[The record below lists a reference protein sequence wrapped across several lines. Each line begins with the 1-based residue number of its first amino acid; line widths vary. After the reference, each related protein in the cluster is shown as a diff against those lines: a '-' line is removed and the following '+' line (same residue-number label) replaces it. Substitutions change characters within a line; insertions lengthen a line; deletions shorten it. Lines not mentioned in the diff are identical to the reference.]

1 MKAAQEAWFEASP
14 DLDPGRL
21 VFPDEPAA
29 ATSIGLVEERPLLR
43 AAFSEAVIP
52 ISARLRHAGSPT
64 RAKAVVRLCAH
75 PGHSGGSDKFSE
87 ADIDSVP

>member
-1 MKAAQEAWFEASP
+1 VKAAQEAWFEASP

-52 ISARLRHAGSPT
+52 LSATSSQRP
-64 RAKAVVRLCAH
+64 
-75 PGHSGGSDKFSE
+75 
-87 ADIDSVP
+87 IDFRTALI

>member
-1 MKAAQEAWFEASP
+1 VKAAQDAWFEASP

-43 AAFSEAVIP
+43 AAFSEAVIGLVQHRSSP
-52 ISARLRHAGSPT
+52 QARRNDWVGWIFAVPLSDAT
-64 RAKAVVRLCAH
+64 MEKADAR
-75 PGHSGGSDKFSE
+75 
-87 ADIDSVP
+87 

>member
-1 MKAAQEAWFEASP
+1 VKAAQEAWFEASP

-52 ISARLRHAGSPT
+52 LSARLRHSGLPVGAEPD
-64 RAKAVVRLCAH
+64 VRLGAH
-75 PGHSGGSDKFSE
+75 YGRS
-87 ADIDSVP
+87 ADFRASPETDAPKA